1 METVNSC
8 IATCNQCKRNGE
20 VYPKVTNG
28 LLIRPVPRGPHLL
41 FMMRSRMALPIC
53 KRDISRVDTKI

>member
-1 METVNSC
+1 M
-8 IATCNQCKRNGE
+8 
-20 VYPKVTNG
+20 TNG

-53 KRDISRVDTKI
+53 KRDISRVDTKVLIGVI